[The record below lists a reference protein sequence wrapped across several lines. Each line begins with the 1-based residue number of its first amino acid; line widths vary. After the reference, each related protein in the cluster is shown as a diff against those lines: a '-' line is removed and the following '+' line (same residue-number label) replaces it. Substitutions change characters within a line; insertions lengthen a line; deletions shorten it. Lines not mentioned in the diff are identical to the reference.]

1 MPYKNQ
7 IKARLRDLGE
17 TQEWL
22 SRLTAIRRDYLSKI
36 INGHFKPNV
45 YDALTISTALDT
57 SVEALFSP
65 PMGPKEKT
73 DEQRQ

>member
-7 IKARLRDLGE
+7 IKARLRELGE
-17 TQEWL
+17 TQRWL
-22 SRLTAIRRDYLSKI
+22 SGLTAIRRDYLSKI

-65 PMGPKEKT
+65 PLSQAKET
-73 DEQRQ
+73 

>member
-7 IKARLRDLGE
+7 IKLRLRELGE

-22 SRLTAIRRDYLSKI
+22 SKLTSIRRDYLSKL

-45 YDALTISTALDT
+45 YDALSISTALDST
-57 SVEALFSP
+57 VEALFSP
-65 PMGPKEKT
+65 PLGQKEEK
-73 DEQRQ
+73 DHE

>member
-7 IKARLRDLGE
+7 IKARLRELGE
-17 TQEWL
+17 TQQWL
-22 SRLTAIRRDYLSKI
+22 SGKTSIRRDYLSKI

-45 YDALTISTALDT
+45 YDALTISTQLDT

-65 PMGPKEKT
+65 PLGQAEET
-73 DEQRQ
+73 